1 MVIVADTAT
10 YDTTAVNG
18 KLLNIALFCFERIAW
33 VTEIVA
39 TGGIT
44 LQYFIFNEKL
54 THIDDFI
61 YFIQLQKVLYERKC
75 TKWLSNN

>member
-44 LQYFIFNEKL
+44 LQCFIFNEKS
-54 THIDDFI
+54 TIIDDF
-61 YFIQLQKVLYERKC
+61 YLSYLFTEGFIWKQMHGMII
-75 TKWLSNN
+75 W

>member
-10 YDTTAVNG
+10 YDTTAGNG
-18 KLLNIALFCFERIAW
+18 VLLNIALFCFERIAW

-54 THIDDFI
+54 TLIDDFHLF
-61 YFIQLQKVLYERKC
+61 YLFAKGFIWKQVHEMII
-75 TKWLSNN
+75 

>member
-54 THIDDFI
+54 TLIDDF
-61 YFIQLQKVLYERKC
+61 YVLTEGFIWKQVHEMII
-75 TKWLSNN
+75 